1 MESTPDRIEPGDEA
15 NEALVKA
22 DDRRVGLVA
31 RGGLAMIRFYQ
42 RAISPL
48 TPPTCR
54 FRPTCSQ
61 YTLVAIERHGFVRGS
76 WLGLRR
82 LLRCHPFHPGG
93 HDPVP

>member
-1 MESTPDRIEPGDEA
+1 M
-15 NEALVKA
+15 
-22 DDRRVGLVA
+22 
-31 RGGLAMIRFYQ
+31 AMVRFYQ

-48 TPPTCR
+48 LPPSCR

-61 YTLVAIERHGFVRGS
+61 YTLIAIKRHGFWRGI

-82 LLRCHPFHPGG
+82 ILRCHPFHPGG